1 MNEFDAR
8 PPTRAVLP
16 AAVAAVVALVP
27 MLGSSTGL
35 AVGAAGAL
43 LVVGGGL
50 RGNRRFVSVG
60 AAALAVGVILGAV
73 TGIDPGYAL
82 VGGVGAVVAY
92 DAAEHAVGLGV
103 DVGRDARVTQSVVV
117 HVFSSAALSLV
128 VAAVALVV
136 YSLGPSSLPLTA
148 LLTLL
153 FAGTLLA
160 YVLRD

>member
-1 MNEFDAR
+1 MSEFDAR

-27 MLGSSTGL
+27 TLGSSTGL
-35 AVGAAGAL
+35 AAGAAGAL

-50 RGNRRFVSVG
+50 QGNRRFVSVG
-60 AAALAVGVILGAV
+60 AAALAVGVILGAA

-103 DVGRDARVTQSVVV
+103 DVGRDGRVTQSVVV
-117 HVFSSAALSLV
+117 HVFSTAALSLV

-136 YSLGPSSLPLTA
+136 YTLGPSSLPLTA

-153 FAGTLLA
+153 FGGTLLA